1 LPVAAADGTREGES
15 VREREVL
22 RGVWLR
28 GVPPVVGV
36 PPKDMLFEEGFGRPG
51 TYSFPST
58 LAERRSLYSSPTSPE

>member
-1 LPVAAADGTREGES
+1 LPVAAGGTREGES

-28 GVPPVVGV
+28 DVPVVGV
-36 PPKDMLFEEGFGRPG
+36 PPKDMLFEEGFGGPG

-58 LAERRSLYSSPTSPE
+58 LAERRSLYSSPASPE